1 LGKFDENIKSN
12 IRIYKEK
19 RDVMLNALEKY
30 FPTEVTWTKP
40 QGGFFVMATLP
51 DYIDAGEMLV
61 EAVNENVAYV
71 PGSPFFADG
80 EGKNTMR
87 LAFCY
92 PGMEDIEEGIKRI
105 GEVIKRNIKK

>member
-30 FPTEVTWTKP
+30 FPTETTWTKP

-51 DYIDAGEMLV
+51 DYIDAVEMLV
-61 EAVNENVAYV
+61 EAVKENVAYV

-92 PGMEDIEEGIKRI
+92 PSPDDIEEGIKRI